1 MMTTTR
7 ADEDARVAAILNERA
22 GISVKSVF
30 DLVNSKAAYPQAV
43 PVLLECLPGIR
54 EKWIKEGVVR
64 ALSVKEARGKADAAL
79 VREFKAIAPDD
90 REHQSLKW
98 AIGNALS
105 TVATDN
111 VANDLYELAQDKGHG
126 KAREMVVVA
135 LGNLSDPGA
144 VEVLM
149 NLLDDEEVCGHAII
163 AIAKLKARQAVPKI
177 QRLTKHPKPWVRK
190 EAEKAISKLTR

>member
-1 MMTTTR
+1 MTTR
-7 ADEDARVAAILNERA
+7 ANEDARIAAVLNERA
-22 GISVKSVF
+22 GLDIKSVF
-30 DLVNSKAAYPQAV
+30 DLVNSKASYPQAI

-54 EKWIKEGVVR
+54 DKWIKEGVVR
-64 ALSVKEARGKADAAL
+64 ALSVKEARGNADAAL
-79 VREFKAIAPDD
+79 VHEFKSIPPDD

-105 TVATDN
+105 TVATDK
-111 VANDLYELAQDKGHG
+111 VANDLYELAQDKAHG

-135 LGNLSDPGA
+135 LGNLRDPGA

-163 AIAKLKARQAVPKI
+163 AVTKLKAPQAVPKI
-177 QRLTKHPKPWVRK
+177 QYLTKHPKPWVRK
-190 EAEKAISKLTR
+190 EAGKAISKLTR